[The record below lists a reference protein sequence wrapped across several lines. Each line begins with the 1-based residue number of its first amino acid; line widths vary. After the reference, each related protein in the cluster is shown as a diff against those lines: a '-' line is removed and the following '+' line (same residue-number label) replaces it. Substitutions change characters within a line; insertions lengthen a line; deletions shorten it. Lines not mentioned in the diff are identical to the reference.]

1 MYIKKDHIS
10 WRLIEDRAYLV
21 DRDEGELL
29 ELNPVGTEIWQ
40 ALDGSRDIGDVVNH
54 VCQTFDVSRKK
65 AEKDTVRFIERLKN
79 MEIIEKRN
87 P

>member
-1 MYIKKDHIS
+1 VYIKKDHVS
-10 WRLIEDRAYLV
+10 WRLIEGRAYLV

-29 ELNPVGTEIWQ
+29 ELNPVGTEIWR
-40 ALDGSRDIGDVVNH
+40 ALDGSRDIGDIVTH

-65 AEKDTVRFIERLKN
+65 AEKDTVRFVERLKN

-87 P
+87 S